1 MAANGHGGARKGAG
15 RKRSSVRELL
25 DAAAVA
31 AERQITDHMPKLIAN
46 MLELADGVMVQ
57 DVDRKTGAAVVFQT
71 PPDRAANEYLINRVM
86 GKPTDKTEAD
96 VNVTGG
102 VTIFLPE
109 RRQETGA

>member
-1 MAANGHGGARKGAG
+1 LAANGHGGARAGAG

-46 MLELADGVMVQ
+46 MLVLADGVSVEKPVGDGETIVYTQ
-57 DVDRKTGAAVVFQT
+57 

-86 GKPTDKTEAD
+86 GKPTEKTEAD
-96 VNVTGG
+96 VSVSGG
-102 VTIFLPE
+102 VQIFLPE
-109 RRQETGA
+109 RKAD